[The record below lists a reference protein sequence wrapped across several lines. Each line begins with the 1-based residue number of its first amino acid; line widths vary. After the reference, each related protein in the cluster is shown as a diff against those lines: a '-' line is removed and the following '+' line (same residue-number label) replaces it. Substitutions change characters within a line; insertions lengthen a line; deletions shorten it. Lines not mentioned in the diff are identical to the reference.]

1 MGFMKAMKS
10 ANNSWAMVSCESGI
24 GYLGPENLID
34 NRAQKLLISIG
45 TNTFTFSK
53 SDVKSVDL
61 ICATSEWIKY
71 AIVLKNNMRYIAT
84 FMALSLSN
92 NKGKNSS
99 MMKTGAIDAGKKV
112 SMGLLNF
119 EWWMSDF
126 IYKTKAPQSISTT
139 TAPTTI
145 KSSSTTTEPS
155 PVNAKSNAAT
165 PAPTSVKAKPAPI
178 TPVTTIEV
186 AQEEEKTTPQTTN
199 TTISNDNVG
208 TSITDAEKETQYC
221 FAVQMISMHSYNI
234 AYNALSKIK
243 GYKNAD
249 ELLQEI
255 KDKV

>member
-10 ANNSWAMVSCESGI
+10 ANNAWAMVSCKNGI

-139 TAPTTI
+139 T
-145 KSSSTTTEPS
+145 EPS

-165 PAPTSVKAKPAPI
+165 PTPTSVKSKPAPI

-199 TTISNDNVG
+199 TTVSNDNVG